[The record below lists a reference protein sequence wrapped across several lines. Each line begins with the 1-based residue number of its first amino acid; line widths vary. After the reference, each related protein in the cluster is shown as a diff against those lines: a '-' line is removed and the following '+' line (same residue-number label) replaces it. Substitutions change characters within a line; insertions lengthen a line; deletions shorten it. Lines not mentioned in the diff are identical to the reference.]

1 MDQSLEYLREILSGH
16 TETDDVGKKL
26 YQKVSTHDF
35 SSEGRFVRALTQE
48 ENQYL
53 NQILMEAIDYSKQEK
68 DYVRARHLNEVYELL
83 FV

>member
-16 TETDDVGKKL
+16 TENDDVGKNL
-26 YQKVSTHDF
+26 YHKISSHDYA
-35 SSEGRFVRALTQE
+35 SEGNFVRALTQE
-48 ENQYL
+48 ENVYL
-53 NQILMEAIDYSKQEK
+53 NHILTEAIDYSKQEK